1 MNELEYNELEHNDF
15 QEDDFTFFKK
25 VSDKDKYNFYE
36 YLSIMLDSGV

>member
-1 MNELEYNELEHNDF
+1 MNKLEHN
-15 QEDDFTFFKK
+15 EPEHNNYEEEFTFFKK